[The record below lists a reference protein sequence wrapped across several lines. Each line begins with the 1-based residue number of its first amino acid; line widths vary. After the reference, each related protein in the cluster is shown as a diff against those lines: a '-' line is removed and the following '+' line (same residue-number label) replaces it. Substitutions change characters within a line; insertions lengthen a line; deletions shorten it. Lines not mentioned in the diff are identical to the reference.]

1 MNIGLMNQITETSYL
16 STGNTLQYRSIMRIF
31 YEEYQKMHFQLY
43 KEEVFDLLKRYPEF
57 EAYTV
62 EQLKQDLAVL
72 VGWKNITPI
81 QDPRKVRTIEEY
93 RNKQYRYTMS
103 EYAVE
108 IERLTVK
115 LETLFV
121 ESGTLSMNLF
131 GRIFAELCEV
141 DRLLEDGAL
150 KEINEWWRN
159 LQDDFKRLNQ
169 NYQDY
174 LRDFYSSKAEHLL
187 KSVEFLIHKEHFIKY
202 LKEFVQGLQKN
213 TEKIANR
220 LNKISKENQD
230 RLLKAVIKSELEI
243 PRPKS
248 ETEFQLEAYISENVY
263 GKWNS
268 FCQWFLG
275 TKERASESSQVMDI
289 TDEVIRKII
298 QNASFIIQM
307 QNWGISKK
315 EDYKKYIKMFTQ
327 CSDIDQAHCLSAH
340 IFGIQQIKHYKANKE
355 RSTDSIFSSI
365 YEEEPSEYMITP
377 KVRTY
382 KPRIYR
388 SGFEDKT
395 LKKKQQRE
403 EYIKHLEQQ
412 KALIM
417 KYVKDGKLK
426 LYEITD
432 AISSSTRTALLSWI
446 SLAYA
451 SGSMKGRTE
460 YGQVFSLK
468 KEIGHCVLECEDG
481 KLRIPN
487 YVFVFEEEK

>member
-1 MNIGLMNQITETSYL
+1 MKIGLMNQIPETTYL
-16 STGNTLQYRSIMRIF
+16 STVNSFQYRTIMRIF

-43 KEEVFDLLKRYPEF
+43 KEEVYDLLKVYPEF
-57 EAYTV
+57 ENYTM
-62 EQLKQDLAVL
+62 EQLKFDLAML

-81 QDPRKVRTIEEY
+81 QDPKKVRTIEDY

-115 LETLFV
+115 LENLFV

-131 GRIFAELCEV
+131 NRIYSELCEV
-141 DRLLEDGAL
+141 DKLIEDETL

-174 LRDFYSSKAEHLL
+174 LRDFYSSKTEHLL

-220 LNKISKENQD
+220 LSKISKENQD
-230 RLLKAVIKSELEI
+230 RLLKAVIKSELDI

-248 ETEFQLEAYISENVY
+248 ESEFQLETYIAENVH

-275 TKERASESSQVMDI
+275 TKDKASESSQVMDI

-298 QNASFIIQM
+298 QNASFLIQM

-315 EDYKKYIKMFTQ
+315 EDYKKYIEMFMRCQ
-327 CSDIDQAHCLSAH
+327 DINEAHCLSAH
-340 IFGIQQIKHYKANKE
+340 IFGIQEVKHYKADKE

-365 YEEEPSEYMITP
+365 FEEEPSEYTVMPRI
-377 KVRTY
+377 KSY

-388 SGFEDKT
+388 SGFEDKS
-395 LKKKQQRE
+395 LKKKEQRE
-403 EYIKHLEQQ
+403 EFLKHLEQQ
-412 KALIM
+412 KTLIM
-417 KYVKDGKLK
+417 KFIKHGRLK
-426 LYEITD
+426 LNEITEV
-432 AISSSTRTALLSWI
+432 ISPATRSTLLNWI
-446 SLAYA
+446 SVANA
-451 SGSMKGRTE
+451 SGSMRGRTE
-460 YGQVFSLK
+460 YGQVFNLQR
-468 KEIGHCVLECEDG
+468 EEGNCILECLDG

-487 YVFVFEEEK
+487 YVFIFEEEK